1 MVPSPAT
8 PTPPDFAPGDWVE
21 VRGMGGIARVLE
33 IDRRK
38 KTARV
43 EFNKQEWVV
52 KLSRLVPSDP
62 PEPPIKKKPQP
73 VINAA
78 PTYHEIDLHGLRV
91 EEALDFAEKA
101 VDQAVVGHLD
111 RVKLIHG
118 HGTGAVRKAI
128 RDMLSKNPH
137 VESFRFGSPMEGGLA
152 CTVVDLKRPGNH

>member
-1 MVPSPAT
+1 MSPYA
-8 PTPPDFAPGDWVE
+8 PQPMPPDFAPGDWVE
-21 VRGMGGIARVLE
+21 VRGMGGVARVSE
-33 IDRRK
+33 IDKRRRS
-38 KTARV
+38 ARV
-43 EFNKQEWVV
+43 AFNDQEWVV
-52 KLSRLVPSDP
+52 KLNRLAPADP
-62 PEPPIKKKPQP
+62 PEPPLKKTPKH

-91 EEALDFAEKA
+91 EEALDLAEKA
-101 VDQAVVGHLD
+101 VDQAVVGGLD

-152 CTVVDLKRPGNH
+152 CTVVELKRK